1 VCYYSQNS
9 PMFKNNASKAFSF
22 VTVACS
28 SYFITSAILTDNF
41 GPSYQK
47 GVLDGYEKAR
57 EDLRRQVAYQPHLDP
72 HVFFL
77 LPGHKLE
84 ILGDTYIVK
93 FPPRHGASA
102 WFLRKEDAEQI
113 EDDIQRR
120 IEDTGPPGV
129 DIRAEL
135 VVMKRNVRGAC
146 DLADCVVTANSAKL
160 EKAMTRFPGKD
171 SITNGSDG
179 SDE

>member
-1 VCYYSQNS
+1 
-9 PMFKNNASKAFSF
+9 MAFSF
-22 VTVACS
+22 VTAACS
-28 SYFITSAILTDNF
+28 SFFITTAILTDNF

-57 EDLRRQVAYQPHLDP
+57 EELLQQVAYQPQLDP

-77 LPGHKLE
+77 LPDHKME

-93 FPPRHGASA
+93 FPLRHGASA

-113 EDDIQRR
+113 E
-120 IEDTGPPGV
+120 EDMGPPGV

-135 VVMKRNVRGAC
+135 VVMKRNVRTAC

-160 EKAMTRFPGKD
+160 EKEMTRFPGKD
-171 SITNGSDG
+171 PMNPTNK
-179 SDE
+179 

>member
-1 VCYYSQNS
+1 VFYYSQNS
-9 PMFKNNASKAFSF
+9 PMFKNTASMAFFF

-28 SYFITSAILTDNF
+28 SYFITTAILTDNF

-57 EDLRRQVAYQPHLDP
+57 EELRQQFAYQPQLDP

-77 LPGHKLE
+77 LPGHKME

-93 FPPRHGASA
+93 FPLRHGASA
-102 WFLRKEDAEQI
+102 WFLRKEDM
-113 EDDIQRR
+113 
-120 IEDTGPPGV
+120 GPPGV

-135 VVMKRNVRGAC
+135 VVMKRIVCGAC

-160 EKAMTRFPGKD
+160 EKEMTRFPGKD
-171 SITNGSDG
+171 STNPTNK
-179 SDE
+179 